1 MEERSY
7 ILVNGSERVEM
18 GSQELSATIFELVT
32 KNETTTFQ
40 LVERPDVT
48 FVVVTQ

>member
-18 GSQELSATIFELVT
+18 GSQELSATIFELV
-32 KNETTTFQ
+32 
-40 LVERPDVT
+40 ERPDVT